1 MANFHTAAKSN
12 QIFKDAQ
19 KEALARRCFSLRGN
33 FVTDISK
40 YSCPTEKGPAG
51 TQLLPLLLGRSFF
64 PQLYKERGVSK
75 PAKLKKI

>member
-1 MANFHTAAKSN
+1 MANFHTRNHCSKSN

-19 KEALARRCFSLRGN
+19 KGLRRCFSLRGN

-40 YSCPTEKGPAG
+40 YSCPTEGGQQA
-51 TQLLPLLLGRSFF
+51 LSSYHFFLGGAF
-64 PQLYKERGVSK
+64 PTTYKERGVSK